1 MDHER
6 HMDIIRGIFGT
17 AASFGT
23 LAVAH
28 METIEGW
35 LRIVSLLVGITVGLL
50 TIVTILRKK

>member
-1 MDHER
+1 
-6 HMDIIRGIFGT
+6 MDIIRGIFGT